1 MRWAILTPYRSLHWD
16 GEKLHFSDGV
26 AAAQMPEDELETLWL
41 SYYRATFNPARIK
54 LKAMIRE
61 MPVRHW
67 PTLPETRLI
76 PQLLAEAP
84 QRVAQMVRQNQMF
97 NTSAADFIPAAADL
111 AALAAAA
118 PSCRG
123 CGLYRCA
130 GRTVFGEG
138 PAAARIMLIGE
149 QPGDAEDRAGRPFVG
164 PAGQLLDQ
172 LLAEAGLERSML
184 YLSNA
189 VKHFK
194 FSEANRRRIHRS
206 PSMHDI
212 QACRPWLEAEIAAL
226 RPQRILALG
235 VSAARARL
243 GAGATLQELRGRW
256 HCSDQMEYAGAI
268 RVSYHPAAILRAG
281 DEGRRQTLYQALLQ
295 DLKQIAG
302 HDA

>member
-1 MRWAILTPYRSLHWD
+1 
-16 GEKLHFSDGV
+16 
-26 AAAQMPEDELETLWL
+26 
-41 SYYRATFNPARIK
+41 
-54 LKAMIRE
+54 
-61 MPVRHW
+61 
-67 PTLPETRLI
+67 
-76 PQLLAEAP
+76 
-84 QRVAQMVRQNQMF
+84 
-97 NTSAADFIPAAADL
+97 
-111 AALAAAA
+111 
-118 PSCRG
+118 
-123 CGLYRCA
+123 
-130 GRTVFGEG
+130 
-138 PAAARIMLIGE
+138 MLIGE

-194 FSEANRRRIHRS
+194 FSEANGRRIHRS

-235 VSAARARL
+235 VSAARALL

-281 DEGRRQTLYQALLQ
+281 DEGRRQTLYQALLH